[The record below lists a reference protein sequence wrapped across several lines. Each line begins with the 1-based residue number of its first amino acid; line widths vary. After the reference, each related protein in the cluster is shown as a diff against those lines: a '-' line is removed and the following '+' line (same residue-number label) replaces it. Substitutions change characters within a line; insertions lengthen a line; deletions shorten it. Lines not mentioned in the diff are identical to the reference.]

1 MKQNSKNKMP
11 GYLSLLARHFSVW
24 MQIGG
29 VLVGDASEDSVQ
41 AYSRLAT
48 KSERV
53 ADALLLGARLYG
65 VMFPGKA
72 LRRFVQEHSFQ
83 RMVVSPAKL
92 RSLYRSRHAHTN
104 QQAIDALR
112 EGYPNLCPAE
122 GAKMKLTALAKY
134 LKLPV
139 GRVM

>member
-1 MKQNSKNKMP
+1 MP

-24 MQIGG
+24 MQTGS

-72 LRRFVQEHSFQ
+72 LRRFVQ
-83 RMVVSPAKL
+83 K
-92 RSLYRSRHAHTN
+92 
-104 QQAIDALR
+104 ALR
-112 EGYPNLCPAE
+112 
-122 GAKMKLTALAKY
+122 
-134 LKLPV
+134 
-139 GRVM
+139 

>member
-1 MKQNSKNKMP
+1 MTSGRSSVVRSPGGAEELPDVERGGGEMSKRLDRHAQTAALVR
-11 GYLSLLARHFSVW
+11 YYQAARA
-24 MQIGG
+24 MT
-29 VLVGDASEDSVQ
+29 
-41 AYSRLAT
+41 R
-48 KSERV
+48 R
-53 ADALLLGARLYG
+53 
-65 VMFPGKA
+65 KA

-92 RSLYRSRHAHTN
+92 RSLYRSRHARTN

-122 GAKMKLTALAKY
+122 GAKMKVTALAKY